1 MEVRKL
7 IDSFNYAINGL
18 LYALRTQRNMR
29 IHFGFALLALLLSVF
44 FDVSKVELLVLF
56 LTISL
61 VIIAELINTAV
72 EAVVD
77 LYTRRY
83 HPLARIAKNV
93 AAGAVLFSAGNAVI
107 VGYLIFIDDLT
118 PLTLHL
124 FNQIRQSPIHLTF
137 VSLAITLL
145 LVIIGKTW
153 RGRGTPLRGGMPSG
167 HAALAFTL
175 ATAIALMSSSTAV
188 TTLVMVMALLVAQ
201 SRVESGIHNVF
212 EVIMGA
218 LIGIFVTVLIFQI
231 LT

>member
-29 IHFGFALLALLLSVF
+29 IHFGFALIALLLSVL

-56 LTISL
+56 FTISL
-61 VIIAELINTAV
+61 VIVCELINTAV

-93 AAGAVLFSAGNAVI
+93 AAGAVLFSAVNAVI
-107 VGYLIFIDDLT
+107 VGYLIFIDDIT

-124 FNQIRQSPIHLTF
+124 FNRIRQSPIHLTF

-145 LVIIGKTW
+145 VVIIGKTW
-153 RGRGTPLRGGMPSG
+153 KGRGTSLRGGMPSG
-167 HAALAFTL
+167 HSAMAFTL

-201 SRVESGIHNVF
+201 SRVEASIHTAF
-212 EVIMGA
+212 EVVMGA
-218 LIGIFVTVLIFQI
+218 IIGILVTVLIFQI
-231 LT
+231 II